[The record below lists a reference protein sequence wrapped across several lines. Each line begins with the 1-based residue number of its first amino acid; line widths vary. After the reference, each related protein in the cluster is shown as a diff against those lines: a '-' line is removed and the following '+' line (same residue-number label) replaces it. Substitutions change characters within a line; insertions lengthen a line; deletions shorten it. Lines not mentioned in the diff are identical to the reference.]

1 MILDTSFLIDVLRGD
16 ESIRKLEEEVDEGGT
31 GQVSPVTV
39 MELWEGIHLADST
52 DREREAVKE
61 LLTGLYEAEF
71 DTEAGKRAGEINADL
86 KKRGEPI
93 DVEDAMIAATA
104 LTHET
109 EVVTGNPEHFERIPE
124 LDVKSY

>member
-1 MILDTSFLIDVLRGD
+1 
-16 ESIRKLEEEVDEGGT
+16 
-31 GQVSPVTV
+31 

-61 LLTGLYEAEF
+61 LLTGLHEAEF

-93 DVEDAMIAATA
+93 DAEDAMIAATA

-109 EVVTGNPEHFERIPE
+109 GVVTGNPEHFDRIPE
-124 LDVKSY
+124 LDVESYRLE